1 MAESGKLPAG
11 LTGLSARLLGLTIAF
26 VMLAELLIYTP
37 SIAKFRIDWLMDR
50 IAAARLVSLAL
61 DATPDYM
68 VSEALKKELL
78 AHAEAYAIV
87 IQKPGDVRRVLA
99 GDMPPKADARFDLR
113 GAGMMEVVAP
123 IREAFMTLL
132 GPGTRTLHVIG
143 GSPRQDGVIVEVLVD
158 EAPLRQGMID
168 FSWRILGL
176 SLVISFITACLV
188 YLSLQW
194 MFVRPLR
201 RLTANMIAFRDAPED
216 AASVMVPSSRRD
228 EIGIAQSGLADM
240 EKALRASLRQKERLA
255 ALGIAVAKISHDL
268 RGILSTAQLV
278 SDRLA
283 DSADPE
289 VRRLAPT
296 VIASIDRAI
305 ALCSQTLDYARDE
318 APPPSRQ
325 RFALSGLVEETGRV
339 VGLLTGNRAHWA
351 ASVPPLDL
359 VADRDQMFRVL
370 VNLGRNA
377 AEAGATAIRV
387 TATQT
392 GGGGLIIDVA
402 DDGPGLPAKARD
414 KLFMPFTGS
423 ARAGGTGLGLAIARD
438 LVRGHGGDLTLA
450 ATSAGGT
457 VFRIEMPGVVAAG
470 TSRAAE

>member
-1 MAESGKLPAG
+1 MKTALPTG
-11 LTGLSARLLGLTIAF
+11 LYGLSARLLGLTVFF
-26 VMLAELLIYTP
+26 VMLAEFLIYTP
-37 SIAKFRIDWLMDR
+37 SIAKFRLDWLSDR
-50 IAAARLVSLAL
+50 LAAGRLVSLAL

-68 VSEALKKELL
+68 VSEALKAELL
-78 AHAEAYAIV
+78 AHAEAYAII
-87 IQKPGDVRRVLA
+87 IQKPGDVRRALA
-99 GDMPPKADARFDLR
+99 GDMPPHADARYDLR
-113 GAGMMEVVAP
+113 GGGMMGVIEP
-123 IREAFMTLL
+123 ISEAFMTLL

-143 GSPRQDGVIVEVLVD
+143 DSPRHDGVVVEVLVD

-188 YLSLQW
+188 YFSLQW
-194 MFVRPLR
+194 MIVRPLR
-201 RLTANMIAFRDAPED
+201 RLTSNMIAFRDAPED
-216 AASVMVPSSRRD
+216 PATVIVASPRSD
-228 EIGIAQSGLADM
+228 EIGLAEGELAGM
-240 EKALRASLRQKERLA
+240 QQALRASLRQKERLA

-305 ALCSQTLDYARDE
+305 ALCSQTLDYAREDV
-318 APPPSRQ
+318 PPPRRQ
-325 RFALSGLVEETGRV
+325 RFSLDGLGAEAGRV
-339 VGLLTGNRAHWA
+339 IGLLTSERARVELA
-351 ASVPPLDL
+351 LPALDI
-359 VADRDQMFRVL
+359 VADRDQLFRVL

-377 AEAGATAIRV
+377 VEAGARTVRV
-387 TATQT
+387 SATSI
-392 GGGGLIIDVA
+392 GGGGIAVEVA
-402 DDGPGLPAKARD
+402 DDGPGLAPKARD

-438 LVRGHGGDLTLA
+438 LVRGHGGELTLVSTA
-450 ATSAGGT
+450 ATGT
-457 VFRIEMPGVVAAG
+457 VFRLELPGVVATG
-470 TSRAAE
+470 SRAAE

>member
-1 MAESGKLPAG
+1 MTPARKLPG
-11 LTGLSARLLGLTIAF
+11 LLTGLSVRLLGLTIAF

-37 SIAKFRIDWLMDR
+37 SIAKYRMDWLHGR

-68 VSEALKKELL
+68 VSDALKGELL
-78 AHAEAYAIV
+78 AHADAHAIV

-99 GDMPPKADARFDLR
+99 GDMPPRADMRIDLR
-113 GAGMMEVVAP
+113 GEGMMDMIGPV
-123 IREAFMTLL
+123 REAYMTLL

-143 GSPRQDGVIVEVLVD
+143 NSPRGDGVTVEVLVD
-158 EAPLRQGMID
+158 EWPLHQGMID
-168 FSWRILGL
+168 FSERILAL

-188 YLSLQW
+188 YISLQW

-201 RLTANMIAFRDAPED
+201 RLTANMLAFRDAPED
-216 AASVMVPSSRRD
+216 AASVIVPSARND
-228 EIGIAQSGLADM
+228 EIGIAQNGLADM

-255 ALGIAVAKISHDL
+255 ALGVAVAKISHDL

-278 SDRLA
+278 SDRLSH
-283 DSADPE
+283 SADPE
-289 VRRLAPT
+289 VKRLAPT

-305 ALCSQTLDYARDE
+305 ALCSQTLDYARE
-318 APPPSRQ
+318 ELPAPVRS
-325 RFALSGLVEETGRV
+325 RFALAGLVEQAGRV
-339 VGLLTGNRAHWA
+339 VGLLTAERARWDTA
-351 ASVPPLDL
+351 VPPLDI
-359 VADRDQMFRVL
+359 VADRDQLFRVM

-377 AEAGATAIRV
+377 AEAGAKTIRIMV
-387 TATQT
+387 APT
-392 GGGGLIIDVA
+392 GGGGITVEIA

-438 LVRGHGGDLTLA
+438 LARGHGGELTLA
-450 ATSAGGT
+450 ATSASGT
-457 VFRIEMPGVVAAG
+457 VFRLELPGVVAAA
-470 TSRAAE
+470 RAAE